1 MSYKKIVLWISALI
15 TMLLCSINVAFA
27 ETGEYITETSEFN
40 VKVAIGLGA
49 IDEYD
54 AEKKITVADFKKAI
68 DAVTP
73 SDGLSSLYIENN
85 KADSNE
91 ISCKD
96 AAAVIVDLLGYG
108 AFSDKKSTEK
118 LSVDEMFKMAQKYN
132 ILDGV
137 EQKPQETLTMK
148 AMVAMLCNM
157 LETRTVNV
165 TYTGAKMSV
174 ALSKYDYLEDVM
186 DMEYINGIVQTV
198 RYSSIKEDEGTEY
211 NRIVI
216 DGIAYECDIDNFD
229 EYIGMKVKAL
239 VHHTDDGDRVL
250 VLFDKGKAIEISA
263 DDIEECTA
271 NRIKYAYGR
280 TTKTVSLSGG
290 ADVLY
295 NFSLLKDWTADD
307 LNITQGRL
315 VLIDNN
321 NDGNYDVV
329 KIEEYKSMYVFASS
343 IDAEKISNS
352 EGQSIS
358 ISKLIEKNYPIF
370 DKGKVITPENIPRNS
385 VATYY
390 LDKSG
395 EVVRIYFNNEI
406 AAGTVGS
413 FDLSENTVMLEGN
426 EYSYTDEIENEITK
440 LSPGTSI
447 TVNINIYGEIAYF
460 QVAKDSYMYGYM
472 TTFFSDDGGSTMS
485 AKIFT
490 QANEFTVYDVA
501 SKLNLNGSSMS
512 AEKAFA
518 YNLNTGLWDEA
529 GKISQI
535 VKYKVNKDGK
545 ITSLRTAA
553 NYDVGQPERLLK
565 GKDGVYTYHSGM
577 KTITGDT
584 RCNDLTKVFLIP
596 TDLNETTKYKYGGP
610 EVLTG
615 EDITCQIYDI
625 DEDRYAGVI
634 VARIDPY
641 GSTMIDDIGG
651 SVYMVERTYQC
662 ISARDEI
669 TVGIKAHRL
678 GEKEP
683 TTVDMVFNRPDIA
696 RAHSGETITPET
708 LQRGDIILVSGDGTS
723 SAEMGNFSVWYR
735 PGLTEPHEFTKQFWS
750 SAATVDEFFAD
761 ARIYAAGEVIS
772 IVKNGIIV
780 NNKPKDTENY
790 DAWNRIVTLTDTT
803 PMYIVDKN
811 NKYTERASFGD
822 LREGDEIYQL
832 YSGGPVPAEFI
843 VYRNF

>member
-1 MSYKKIVLWISALI
+1 MSYKKIVLWISALV
-15 TMLLCSINVAFA
+15 TLLLCSINVAFA

-54 AEKKITVADFKKAI
+54 AEKKITVADFRRAI

-73 SDGLSSLYIENN
+73 GDGLSSLYIENN
-85 KADSNE
+85 KADNSE
-91 ISCKD
+91 ISCKN
-96 AAAVIVDLLGYG
+96 AAAVIIDLLGYG
-108 AFSDKKSTEK
+108 VFSEKKSTEK
-118 LSVDEMFKMAQKYN
+118 LSVDEMFKLAQKYN

-148 AMVAMLCNM
+148 NMVAMLCNM
-157 LETRTVNV
+157 LESRAVDV
-165 TYTGAKMSV
+165 SYTGAKMSV
-174 ALSKYDYLEDVM
+174 KLSPNDYLEEVM
-186 DMEYINGIVQTV
+186 DMEYINGIVQSV
-198 RYSSIKEDEGTEY
+198 KYSSIKEDTGTEY

-239 VHHTDDGDRVL
+239 VHHTDDEDRVL

-263 DDIEECTA
+263 EDIDECTYTG
-271 NRIKYAYGR
+271 IKYTYGK
-280 TTKTVSLSGG
+280 TTKTVSLSSG

-315 VLIDNN
+315 MLIDNN
-321 NDGNYDVV
+321 NDGKYDVV

-343 IDAEKISNS
+343 VDSEKISSS

-395 EVVRIYFNNEI
+395 EVVRIYFNNDI
-406 AAGTVGS
+406 AAGTIGS
-413 FDLSENTVMLEGN
+413 FDLDENTVTLEGN
-426 EYSYTDEIENEITK
+426 VYSYTDEIADEITK
-440 LSPGTSI
+440 LSLGTSI

-460 QVAKDSYMYGYM
+460 QVAKDSYLYGYM
-472 TTFFSDDGGSTMS
+472 TNFSDEGGMICV
-485 AKIFT
+485 KIFT
-490 QANEFTVYDVA
+490 QANEFTVYEVA

-512 AEKAFA
+512 AEKAFE

-545 ITSLRTAA
+545 ITSFRTAT

-565 GKDGVYTYHSGM
+565 EKDGVYTYHSGM

-584 RCNDLTKVFLIP
+584 RCNELTKVFLIP
-596 TDLNETTKYKYGGP
+596 KDLKATTKYKYGGP
-610 EVLTG
+610 EILKG

-641 GSTMIDDIGG
+641 GTTTIDDIGG
-651 SVYMVERTYQC
+651 SVYMVESTYQC

-683 TTVDMVFNRPDIA
+683 TIVDMVFNRPDIA

-735 PGLTEPHEFTKQFWS
+735 PGLTQPHESTKQFWS

-780 NNKPKDTENY
+780 NNKPKDTANY
-790 DAWNRIVTLTDTT
+790 EAWNRIVTLTDTT
-803 PMYIVDKN
+803 PIYIVDKN
-811 NKYTERASFGD
+811 DKYTERASFGD

-832 YSGGPVPAEFI
+832 YSSGPVPAEFI